1 MCQQFILPFS
11 FLHELF
17 FPSYSLHFYF
27 YFFFVFRCFF
37 PLSFFHFCL
46 VFFFYIS
53 LFILFIYLF
62 RVLSFWFFFSSFF
75 STFFPMISTFFIF
88 VGSFFGS
95 DTTFLVFLVFLDV
108 AAVFSFNNACL
119 LRIARFR
126 YESCNTRRLTRGA
139 TKSSRLIHVSP
150 PLSSPET
157 GFLKM

>member
-1 MCQQFILPFS
+1 MHNLY
-11 FLHELF
+11 FLSLF
-17 FPSYSLHFYF
+17 FAN
-27 YFFFVFRCFF
+27 FFLLLIHCIFIF
-37 PLSFFHFCL
+37 SL
-46 VFFFYIS
+46 VFFIFPLFLSFIFVLISFFLNIS
-53 LFILFIYLF
+53 LFILFIYLGS
-62 RVLSFWFFFSSFF
+62 VLSSVFF
-75 STFFPMISTFFIF
+75 STFFFMISTFFF